1 LHLIANGKGTD
12 KLKVAGGLLKLGKT
26 TLGTVTG
33 GKKGQPMTLTFTSDV
48 TAELVTRV
56 VRSIGFQSHKANP
69 GVRIIDFQAFDGSG
83 TNNPAA
89 SKTVVVGN
97 P

>member
-83 TNNPAA
+83 TNAPAA